1 MTASARPHAVF
12 ARGEVDDL
20 YADRAL
26 ARLKLNDTKV
36 ARGQGHEVRAVLQ
49 CGF

>member
-26 ARLKLNDTKV
+26 ARLNDTKV